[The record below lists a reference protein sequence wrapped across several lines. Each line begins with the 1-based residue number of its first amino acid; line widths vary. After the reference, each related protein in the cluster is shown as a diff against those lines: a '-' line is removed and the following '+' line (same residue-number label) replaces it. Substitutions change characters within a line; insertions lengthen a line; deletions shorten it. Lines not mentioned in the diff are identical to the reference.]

1 MRHGYTQPDA
11 NLVFEDHGDIII
23 LYYYIIISFRYYFII
38 IFVNIFIIIFAINAY
53 KNDRVLQQLP
63 LRRLPSSP
71 NSNSNV
77 N

>member
-1 MRHGYTQPDA
+1 MRHGYTQPDD

-38 IFVNIFIIIFAINAY
+38 IFIIIFAINAY